1 MIEESSSA
9 EPRLSS
15 MQMAWLQ
22 EMGIDRQLLARF
34 RRSAEIT
41 AAAWSTA
48 GERVSHDVSPMAAP
62 PLVDPPT
69 LVPTRTL
76 LKVPGHPGRE
86 ASSVSAVE
94 AGAGAG
100 PRAVAHDWAALQIQ
114 VANCEACSL
123 CTNRRQAV
131 FGAGVADSP
140 AWMVI
145 GEAPGEQDDRDGRP
159 FQGRAGILLGAM
171 LAAAGVDAEAQVFYA
186 NLVKCRP
193 LGNRTPRLDEVNA
206 CLPYL
211 QRQIALLKPQ
221 RILVLGK
228 LAAQALVGKD
238 DDFESLRGT
247 VHVFRSETGVD
258 IPLVATYHPAFL
270 LSRPQHKAH
279 AWRDLSLA
287 RSCLVSQ

>member
-1 MIEESSSA
+1 MVEESSLA
-9 EPRLSS
+9 EPRLSA

-22 EMGIDRQLLARF
+22 EMGIDRQMLARF
-34 RRSAEIT
+34 RRSAEMT
-41 AAAWSTA
+41 AAARPAVGEAVSRDASRTA
-48 GERVSHDVSPMAAP
+48 AE
-62 PLVDPPT
+62 PLIDPPT
-69 LVPTRTL
+69 LVSTGTL
-76 LKVPGHPGRE
+76 LKIPAHPGRD
-86 ASSVSAVE
+86 ASSIPATAGDSASS
-94 AGAGAG
+94 
-100 PRAVAHDWAALQIQ
+100 RAVARDWGALQIQ

-131 FGAGVADSP
+131 FGAGAADAP

-145 GEAPGEQDDRDGRP
+145 GEAPGEQDDRTGRP
-159 FQGRAGILLGAM
+159 FQGRAGILLEAM
-171 LAAAGVDAEAQVFYA
+171 LAAVGVDTGSQVFYA

-193 LGNRTPRLDEVNA
+193 LGNRTPRPDEVKA

-211 QRQIALLKPQ
+211 QRQIALLNPQ

-247 VHVFRSETGVD
+247 VHLFRSETGAD

-287 RSCLVSQ
+287 RACLISQ